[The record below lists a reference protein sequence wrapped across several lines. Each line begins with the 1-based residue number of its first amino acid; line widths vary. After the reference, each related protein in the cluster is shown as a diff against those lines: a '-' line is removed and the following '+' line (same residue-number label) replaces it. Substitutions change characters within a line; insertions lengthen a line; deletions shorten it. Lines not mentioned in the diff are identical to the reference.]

1 MVSFRGRFTA
11 GLDRRGIEVR
21 TSFKSELPKPDA
33 ILVIGGTR
41 SIAALWQAK
50 RNGIRIVQRLNG
62 MNWLHRKMN
71 TGVKHF
77 LRAEYG
83 NLILRIIRS
92 RITDHIV
99 YQSNFAEEWW
109 VRTYGKTRASTSVV
123 YNAVDL
129 DIYSPDGGGDDFGYI
144 EPEDRYRVL
153 MVEGSLG
160 GGYEMGID
168 SAISLVEALND
179 AHRRTIKKPV
189 ELIVAGRI
197 SEQLK
202 AAWSEGTEITLTWI
216 GLIPGEQ
223 IPPLDRSAHFL
234 FSSDINAACPN
245 SVIEALACGTP
256 VLGFNTGAL
265 PELVKHDS
273 GVIIPY
279 GGNPWALDEP
289 DVQSLAEGGVEI
301 LTNLPKYQD
310 GARARAME
318 AFGLDRLMEGYLRAL
333 YPEEEQTRL
342 L

>member
-1 MVSFRGRFTA
+1 
-11 GLDRRGIEVR
+11 
-21 TSFKSELPKPDA
+21 
-33 ILVIGGTR
+33 
-41 SIAALWQAK
+41 
-50 RNGIRIVQRLNG
+50 
-62 MNWLHRKMN
+62 
-71 TGVKHF
+71 
-77 LRAEYG
+77 
-83 NLILRIIRS
+83 
-92 RITDHIV
+92 
-99 YQSNFAEEWW
+99 
-109 VRTYGKTRASTSVV
+109 
-123 YNAVDL
+123 
-129 DIYSPDGGGDDFGYI
+129 
-144 EPEDRYRVL
+144 